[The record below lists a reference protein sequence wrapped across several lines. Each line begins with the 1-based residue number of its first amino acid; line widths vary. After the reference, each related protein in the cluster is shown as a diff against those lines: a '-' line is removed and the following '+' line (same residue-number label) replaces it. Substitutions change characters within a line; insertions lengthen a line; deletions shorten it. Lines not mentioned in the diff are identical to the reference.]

1 MATNFKNVVTKEI
14 GTQRVAVYTTPAATS
29 IMADTFLGQS
39 ITDMVNQTDA
49 RYFYGLRRTD
59 DGELFFA
66 KIDQLKSGESI
77 ALNAEGDPS
86 NNYEDFEMGENFYEG
101 RNVNHEKVYE
111 NLNYEQFK
119 WDNRS
124 LMYYIDDSGNLVVRI
139 NEGYTY
145 PTGV

>member
-1 MATNFKNVVTKEI
+1 M
-14 GTQRVAVYTTPAATS
+14 
-29 IMADTFLGQS
+29 
-39 ITDMVNQTDA
+39 
-49 RYFYGLRRTD
+49 
-59 DGELFFA
+59 
-66 KIDQLKSGESI
+66 
-77 ALNAEGDPS
+77 
-86 NNYEDFEMGENFYEG
+86 
-101 RNVNHEKVYE
+101 NHEKVYE

>member
-1 MATNFKNVVTKEI
+1 
-14 GTQRVAVYTTPAATS
+14 
-29 IMADTFLGQS
+29 MADTFLGQS

-111 NLNYEQFK
+111 NLNYEQFR
-119 WDNRS
+119 WDDRNIS
-124 LMYYIDDSGNLVVRI
+124 YYINAEGELVARVGQDFTYDDGASSSG
-139 NEGYTY
+139 
-145 PTGV
+145 

>member
-1 MATNFKNVVTKEI
+1 
-14 GTQRVAVYTTPAATS
+14 
-29 IMADTFLGQS
+29 MADTFLGQS

-77 ALNAEGDPS
+77 ALNAEGDPANS
-86 NNYEDFEMGENFYEG
+86 YEDFEMGENFYEG

-111 NLNYEQFK
+111 NLNYEQFR
-119 WDNRS
+119 WDDRNIS
-124 LMYYIDDSGNLVVRI
+124 YYINAEGELVARVGQDFTYDDGASSSG
-139 NEGYTY
+139 
-145 PTGV
+145 

>member
-1 MATNFKNVVTKEI
+1 
-14 GTQRVAVYTTPAATS
+14 
-29 IMADTFLGQS
+29 MADTFLGQS

-59 DGELFFA
+59 HGELFFA
-66 KIDQLKSGESI
+66 KIDQLKRGESI

>member
-1 MATNFKNVVTKEI
+1 
-14 GTQRVAVYTTPAATS
+14 
-29 IMADTFLGQS
+29 MADTFLGQS

-59 DGELFFA
+59 DGELFMA
-66 KIDQLKSGESI
+66 KIDQLKSGDSI
-77 ALNAEGDPS
+77 SLNQEGDPS
-86 NNYEDFEMGENFYEG
+86 KNYEDFDSGEDFFEG

-111 NLNYEQFK
+111 NLNYEQYK

-124 LMYYIDDSGNLVVRI
+124 LFYYIDDSGNFVVRV
-139 NEGYTY
+139 NEGYNY

>member
-1 MATNFKNVVTKEI
+1 
-14 GTQRVAVYTTPAATS
+14 
-29 IMADTFLGQS
+29 MADTFLGQS

-77 ALNAEGDPS
+77 ALNAEGDPANS
-86 NNYEDFEMGENFYEG
+86 YEDFEMGENFYEG
-101 RNVNHEKVYE
+101 RNVNHEKVYT
-111 NLNYEQFK
+111 NLNYEQFR

-124 LMYYIDDSGNLVVRI
+124 INYYIDDSGNLVARI

>member
-1 MATNFKNVVTKEI
+1 
-14 GTQRVAVYTTPAATS
+14 
-29 IMADTFLGQS
+29 MADTFLGQS

-59 DGELFFA
+59 DGELFVA
-66 KIDQLKSGESI
+66 KVDQLKSNDSI
-77 ALNAEGDPS
+77 QLNVEGDQDQ
-86 NNYEDFEMGENFYEG
+86 NYEDFDQGQDFFEG